1 MNTNSMNT
9 SFMNTVFGLSLK
21 AAARE
26 PFLLFWSIIMPIGG
40 TIGLGLLV
48 NRPVYS
54 IQITTG
60 MMAMGILFYAFTTTV
75 FSVLAQRK
83 RGVYKL
89 LRVTPMPLWR
99 YILSVS
105 SAWIM
110 ISLLCGMLVLSVG
123 AIVFGFSLSP
133 LAVIM
138 IGIVC
143 ILGASGYVFFSFF
156 ISGLCKSESQASI
169 TTNLITLPFLLCSSA
184 FYSLD
189 GAPQWVQILSYFNPF
204 QWFVSGLR
212 SGWSLAASG
221 WLTSVG
227 VLLVLL
233 IVSLFLAVKSLGF
246 NEI

>member
-1 MNTNSMNT
+1 MNTT
-9 SFMNTVFGLSLK
+9 FMHTVFGLSLK
-21 AAARE
+21 SAARE

-40 TIGLGLLV
+40 TIGLGLLI
-48 NRPVYS
+48 NQPGYS

-105 SAWIM
+105 SAWIL

-123 AIVFGFSLSP
+123 SIVFKFSPSVLSVVMM
-133 LAVIM
+133 A
-138 IGIVC
+138 IVC
-143 ILGASGYVFFSFF
+143 ILAACGYVFLSFF

-169 TTNLITLPFLLCSSA
+169 TTNLITMPLLLCSSA

-189 GAPQWVQILSYFNPF
+189 GVPQWIQLLSKMNPF

-212 SGWSLAASG
+212 SGFALDISG
-221 WLTSVG
+221 WLVSVG
-227 VLLVLL
+227 VLLLL
-233 IVSLFLAVKSLGF
+233 LFITLFLAVKSFGF
-246 NEI
+246 NEA